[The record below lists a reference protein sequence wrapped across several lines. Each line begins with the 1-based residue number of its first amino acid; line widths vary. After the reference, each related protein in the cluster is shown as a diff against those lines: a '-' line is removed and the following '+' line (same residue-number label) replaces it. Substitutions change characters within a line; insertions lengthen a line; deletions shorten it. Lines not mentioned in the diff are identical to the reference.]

1 MKNHPSPLQELQN
14 AISPV
19 TYIFILTI
27 TGVMLCACTQKP
39 EKEQVLLLGEVPV
52 LGDMP
57 QCGTVQF
64 SDGCG
69 ERTDTLIS
77 YGLALVHHMTYTEAE
92 SIFDQVIAENPECFW
107 GHWGKALT
115 FIHPV
120 WPDTPSEEQLK
131 MGWELTQTALSLAT
145 KEKEKAYGKA
155 LTAFYEGEPARTK
168 LERLKS
174 YEQSWATAF
183 ENYPDDTEIKTF
195 YALSLIA
202 TADPGDKTYKNQV
215 KAGKLAEEVLQVIPD
230 HPGGFHYAIH
240 AYDNP
245 VLGKKAID
253 VANNYGKIAPEI
265 PHALHMPT
273 HIFTR
278 QGMWK
283 ESIDWNRRSAKAA
296 LANPFQG
303 NVSMHYFHALDYM
316 VYSHLQ
322 RGEDKKARRIV
333 DEYKKLNQPIQQHF
347 ITAYA
352 LAAMESRYY
361 MERQAWEEAAKLE
374 VWRHQYFP
382 WEQFPESE
390 ALVYFTKVIGAAR
403 SGQPEVA
410 VAAIQKLEKL
420 QQATSNP
427 YWAKQIDIQ
436 KNTVK
441 AWLAY
446 ARGNK
451 KEALAT
457 MKSAAALESST
468 EKHAVTPGE
477 LLPAV
482 ELLGDMLLALNQPAE
497 ALLQYEVALQR
508 SPGRL
513 NSIYGAAHAAELSGD
528 KQKANQYYTSLMNL
542 SADAEILLDQRKVA
556 LAYLE
561 KN

>member
-1 MKNHPSPLQELQN
+1 MGLQKIMCLTSCN
-14 AISPV
+14 
-19 TYIFILTI
+19 FIIAFVGIL
-27 TGVMLCACTQKP
+27 LCSCTPKA
-39 EKEQVLLLGEVPV
+39 EKEETLLLGKLPV
-52 LGDMP
+52 LGDVP
-57 QCGTVQF
+57 LCGTVQF
-64 SDGCG
+64 TDGCG
-69 ERTDTLIS
+69 ARMDTLIS

-92 SIFDQVIAENPECFW
+92 AVFDRVIQEEPACFW

-131 MGWELTQTALSLAT
+131 LGGELSQTASSLAT
-145 KEKEKAYGKA
+145 NEKEKAYGNA
-155 LTAFYEGEPARTK
+155 LAAFYQGELNKTK
-168 LERLKS
+168 QERLKS
-174 YEQSWATAF
+174 YEQSWKKAF
-183 ENYPDDTEIKTF
+183 ERYPDDTEIKTF

-215 KAGKLAEEVLQVIPD
+215 KAGNLAEEVLQVIPD

-283 ESIDWNRRSAKAA
+283 ESIDWNSRSAKAA

-333 DEYKKLNQPIQQHF
+333 VEYKRLNQPFQQHF

-352 LAAMESRYY
+352 LAAMESRYC
-361 MERQAWEEAAKLE
+361 MERQDWEGAANIE
-374 VWRHQYFP
+374 VWEHQYFP

-390 ALVYFTKVIGAAR
+390 ALIYFTRGVGAAR
-403 SGQPEVA
+403 SGQTEVA
-410 VAAIQKLEKL
+410 AAAIQKLAEL
-420 QQATSNP
+420 QQATTNP
-427 YWAKQIDIQ
+427 YWVKQIDIQ

-446 ARGNK
+446 AKGNR

-457 MKSAAALESST
+457 MKSAAALESTT

-482 ELLGDMLLALNQPAE
+482 ELLGDMLLALNNPAE
-497 ALLQYEVALQR
+497 ALLQYEAALAR

-513 NSIYGAAHAAELSGD
+513 NSIYGAAQAAELSGN
-528 KQKANQYYTSLMNL
+528 KQKANEYYASLMNI
-542 SADAEILLDQRKVA
+542 SADAEIPLDQRKVA
-556 LAYLE
+556 MAYLNQ
-561 KN
+561 K